1 MAAKALAS
9 LAISPTGDGYLLMI
23 EDEDGETIELTTTFE
38 QLDLIA
44 EAVDQQLNSDEE
56 DVLGVDGEDDE

>member
-23 EDEDGETIELTTTFE
+23 EDEDGETMELTATFE

-56 DVLGVDGEDDE
+56 DALGIDEDE

>member
-23 EDEDGETIELTTTFE
+23 EDEDGETMELTATFE

-44 EAVDQQLNSDEE
+44 EAVDRQLNSDEE
-56 DVLGVDGEDDE
+56 DALGIDEDE

>member
-1 MAAKALAS
+1 MAKALAS
-9 LAISPTGDGYLLMI
+9 FAISPAGDDYLLI
-23 EDEDGETIELTTTFE
+23 LEDEDGDTIEMTATFE

-56 DVLGVDGEDDE
+56 DVLGVDAEDDE

>member
-1 MAAKALAS
+1 MAKALAS
-9 LAISPTGDGYLLMI
+9 LAISPAGDDYLLIM
-23 EDEDGETIELTTTFE
+23 EDEDGETIELTATFE

-56 DVLGVDGEDDE
+56 DVLEIDEDDDE

>member
-1 MAAKALAS
+1 MAKALAS

-23 EDEDGETIELTTTFE
+23 EDEDGDTFELTATFE

-44 EAVDQQLNSDEE
+44 EAVDTQLNGDEE
-56 DVLGVDGEDDE
+56 DALGIDDEDEE

>member
-23 EDEDGETIELTTTFE
+23 EDEDGETIELTATFE

-44 EAVDQQLNSDEE
+44 EAVDQQLNGDEE
-56 DVLGVDGEDDE
+56 DALSIDEDDE

>member
-1 MAAKALAS
+1 MAKALAS

-23 EDEDGETIELTTTFE
+23 EDEDGETIELTASFE

-56 DVLGVDGEDDE
+56 DMLGVDADEE

>member
-23 EDEDGETIELTTTFE
+23 EDEDGETMELTATFE

-44 EAVDQQLNSDEE
+44 EAVDQQLNGDEE
-56 DVLGVDGEDDE
+56 DALGVDEDE

>member
-23 EDEDGETIELTTTFE
+23 EDEDGETMELTATFE

-44 EAVDQQLNSDEE
+44 EAVDQQLNGDEE
-56 DVLGVDGEDDE
+56 EALGIDEDE

>member
-1 MAAKALAS
+1 MAKALAS
-9 LAISPTGDGYLLMI
+9 FAISPTGDGYMLMM
-23 EDEDGETIELTTTFE
+23 EDEDGDTIELTATFE

-56 DVLGVDGEDDE
+56 DVLGIDEDEE

>member
-23 EDEDGETIELTTTFE
+23 EDEDGEAMELTATFE

-56 DVLGVDGEDDE
+56 DALGIDEDE

>member
-23 EDEDGETIELTTTFE
+23 EDEDGETMELTATFA

-56 DVLGVDGEDDE
+56 DALGIDEDE